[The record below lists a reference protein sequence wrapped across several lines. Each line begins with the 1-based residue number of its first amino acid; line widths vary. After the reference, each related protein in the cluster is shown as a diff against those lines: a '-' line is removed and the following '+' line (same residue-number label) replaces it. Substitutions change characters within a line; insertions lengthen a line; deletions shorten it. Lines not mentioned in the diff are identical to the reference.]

1 MGVLHRHL
9 NCTVTHEWSDSPNVR
24 LRLSMPCI
32 VHPPGI
38 RYGILNAHFQFITRD
53 GQIFSMGGTP
63 RAPLLYHERMRMIVR
78 TLLFVGMI
86 GLSFL
91 ASAGAQTQ
99 PPHARIA
106 SGMLEGMRDQALPR
120 GGVFLGIPFA
130 AQPVGSLRWK
140 APQPPVSWHGIRA
153 ASQYGP
159 ACPQLPSPWL
169 PEMLGVQKMP
179 IDEACLYLNVW
190 TPELHQNAKL
200 PVFVWVHG
208 GGNVEGD
215 GEWPPLGQ
223 TLAEQG
229 VVVVS
234 FNYRLG
240 VFGFLADRL
249 LAAESDHHVSGNYGH
264 LDQLAAL
271 RWVRQNIA
279 RFGGDPDQVT
289 IGGQSSGALD
299 VCNLMAS
306 PLSAGLFERAIL
318 QSGVCVDSVYP
329 SSQEAEINGERLA
342 KDLGLPPGPGAL
354 QALRAIPAARVLQA
368 AMDAPD
374 IDLEPVVDGWVLP
387 QQPAIRFAERKE
399 AGIPVLVGS
408 NEDEV
413 SIFASPIVGGKSWRP
428 STIAAYRQWL
438 HNRFG
443 SEADEVFAQYPAR
456 SDSEARQVFE
466 IMDSDFD
473 FGFGAWLLSNDV
485 AQIGQNAFLYHFT
498 YVGTDEFAGLGA
510 FHSEES
516 MFLSRKYWT
525 SWKSRPYDKMLSDA
539 IVGYWAQFIKTGNP
553 NGPGLP
559 AWPAWHLDG
568 LCQELG
574 QRIGS
579 ERVPRTQNFA
589 VFQQHL
595 TSRLQKLPR

>member
-1 MGVLHRHL
+1 MQTLFLIGAMGL
-9 NCTVTHEWSDSPNVR
+9 
-24 LRLSMPCI
+24 
-32 VHPPGI
+32 G
-38 RYGILNAHFQFITRD
+38 
-53 GQIFSMGGTP
+53 
-63 RAPLLYHERMRMIVR
+63 
-78 TLLFVGMI
+78 
-86 GLSFL
+86 FL

-99 PPHARIA
+99 PPRVKIA
-106 SGMLEGMRDQALPR
+106 SGKLQGIRVEALPR

-130 AQPVGSLRWK
+130 AQPVGTLRWK
-140 APQPPVSWHGIRA
+140 APQPPVPWHGIRN

-179 IDEACLYLNVW
+179 TDEACLYLNVW
-190 TPELHQNAKL
+190 TPALHPRVKL

-208 GGNVEGD
+208 GGNVEGAGD
-215 GEWPPLGQ
+215 WPPLGQ

-240 VFGFLADRL
+240 VFGFLADSL
-249 LAAESDHHVSGNYGH
+249 LASESTHHVSGNYGH

-306 PLSAGLFERAIL
+306 PLSAGLFERAVL

-329 SSQEAEINGERLA
+329 SAQAAEINGERLA
-342 KDLGLPPGPGAL
+342 KDLGVSPGPNAL
-354 QALRAIPAARVLQA
+354 QALRAIPAERILQIA
-368 AMDAPD
+368 AHAPD
-374 IDLEPVVDGWVLP
+374 VDLEPVVDGWVLP
-387 QQPAIRFAERKE
+387 QQPSITFAEGKE
-399 AGIPVLVGS
+399 ASIPVLVGS

-428 STIAAYRQWL
+428 RTIAAYRQWL
-438 HNRFG
+438 HNRFN
-443 SEADEVFAQYPAR
+443 ADANEVFAQYPAR
-456 SDSEARQVFE
+456 SDSEVRHAFE
-466 IMDSDFD
+466 MMDTDFD
-473 FGFGAWLLSNDV
+473 FGFGAWLLSNDT
-485 AQIGQNAFLYHFT
+485 ARIGQSAFLYHFT
-498 YVGTDEFAGLGA
+498 YVGTNEFAALGA

-525 SWKSRPYDKMLSDA
+525 SWKSRPYDKILSNA
-539 IVGYWAQFIKTGNP
+539 IVGYWVRFIKTGNP

-559 AWPAWHLDG
+559 VWPTWHPDG

-574 QRIGS
+574 QKIGP
-579 ERVPRTQNFA
+579 ERVPRTQHFA

-595 TSRLQKLPR
+595 TSRLQKLPH